1 MNALSEYR
9 EISLNHSQ
17 FENNFVIESQCDRL
31 IGNHTIVMPL
41 AITKLEAIRKENNC
55 YTSQLAI
62 VNGLFLNGGSIQCC
76 VGFGFGEFLIGTVA
90 LIISYFSKCKKPE
103 MRCAHDKCFSR

>member
-1 MNALSEYR
+1 MWRVVNALSEYC

-17 FENNFVIESQCDRL
+17 FENSFVIESQCDRL
-31 IGNHTIVMPL
+31 IGNHTMMMPL
-41 AITKLEAIRKENNC
+41 AITRLKAIRKESNC

-62 VNGLFLNGGSIQCC
+62 VYDRFLNGGSIQCC

-90 LIISYFSKCKKPE
+90 LIISYFSKCKNQK
-103 MRCAHDKCFSR
+103 